1 MKKLF
6 LGVICMA
13 LALAACKGG
22 KENGNGYLINGK
34 ISDIKS
40 GMVYLKEYQ
49 DKNFILVDS
58 ADIGIWSDYR

>member
-22 KENGNGYLINGK
+22 KENGNGLSLIH
-34 ISDIKS
+34 I
-40 GMVYLKEYQ
+40 
-49 DKNFILVDS
+49 
-58 ADIGIWSDYR
+58 